1 MMKQTFYAAM
11 AFALAAV
18 GANYGNAAE
27 NIAVGAQATASSIEQ
42 ADCSAANAVDGRGNT
57 RWSSKRT
64 DNEWLLVD
72 LGAPKT
78 VAQIQLDWEAAAGKE
93 YVIQFS
99 DDGQNFKDVYTV
111 TDGKP
116 GAREYIRIKPQ
127 ETRYIRLL
135 GKKRATQYGYSLWEM
150 KVFPEHDSLVY
161 GAKVTASSTQG
172 NLKPENVIDGRDTTR
187 WSSNRT
193 DNEWITLDLG
203 ADKTIGK
210 IVLKWEEAA
219 GKEYAV
225 QVSSDGENFMEV
237 FRKTDGKRKATETIV
252 IDPVTARFVRIQ
264 GIKRATNYGY
274 SLWEI
279 ELYSR

>member
-1 MMKQTFYAAM
+1 MNNMVYLFL
-11 AFALAAV
+11 ALALTATCGSYV
-18 GANYGNAAE
+18 NAAE
-27 NIAVGAQATASSIEQ
+27 NLAIGAKATASSVEKG
-42 ADCSAANAVDGRGNT
+42 DCSATNAIDGRGNT
-57 RWSSKRT
+57 RWSSKRG

-72 LGAPKT
+72 LGSPKT

-93 YVIQFS
+93 YSIQFS
-99 DDGQNFKDVYTV
+99 NDGQNFTDVYTV

-279 ELYSR
+279 ELYSK